1 MKALKKGLLALLGVL
16 LAGAFLFFVVFPL
29 AAPYQYHNVRYKLS
43 NLTMLRIPSLWSRSV
58 DSSEGEVAQASADIA
73 AWLATEG
80 LDTSVDPNYP
90 DVTMT
95 ALQGRWLW
103 KNLGGDTEE
112 LYFDGNQCTVTIS
125 YLDME
130 EETYD
135 CAIVNRSAA
144 GLCPKLVI
152 FEYPGETAGLTYYI
166 TEVSDDT
173 FYCAAQEMLF
183 YRVE

>member
-1 MKALKKGLLALLGVL
+1 MKVLRKGLLALLGVI

-29 AAPYQYHNVRYKLS
+29 AAPYQYHNVCYKIS
-43 NLTMLRIPSLWSRSV
+43 NLTMLRLPSLWSRGG
-58 DSSEGEVAQASADIA
+58 SSSGEEIPQASEDIA
-73 AWLATEG
+73 AWLASEG
-80 LDTSVDPNYP
+80 LDTSVDPDYP

-103 KNLGGDTEE
+103 KNLGGDSEE

-135 CAIVNRSAA
+135 CAILNRSAA